1 MANGGAEK
9 LEVRNAVTKPLHAIP
24 YASPPIN
31 EPVVLG
37 ASFVISTAEEMQQA
51 CANYRARP
59 LDRQNAVWSLMAFT
73 PAADNGEGNGYCIP
87 GTGRD
92 GQRHGAQP
100 HEARA

>member
-37 ASFVISTAEEMQQA
+37 ASFVISTAEVMQQA

-59 LDRQNAVWSLMAFT
+59 LDRQKRGLESNGVHPRGRQRRRQWILHSWDWEGWV
-73 PAADNGEGNGYCIP
+73 AAW
-87 GTGRD
+87 
-92 GQRHGAQP
+92 
-100 HEARA
+100 RAAT

>member
-37 ASFVISTAEEMQQA
+37 ASFVISTAEEMEHA
-51 CANYRARP
+51 CAYYRARP
-59 LDRQNAVWSLMAFT
+59 LDCQKRDSESDGVQPSGRQRRRQWILHSW
-73 PAADNGEGNGYCIP
+73 D
-87 GTGRD
+87 
-92 GQRHGAQP
+92 
-100 HEARA
+100 